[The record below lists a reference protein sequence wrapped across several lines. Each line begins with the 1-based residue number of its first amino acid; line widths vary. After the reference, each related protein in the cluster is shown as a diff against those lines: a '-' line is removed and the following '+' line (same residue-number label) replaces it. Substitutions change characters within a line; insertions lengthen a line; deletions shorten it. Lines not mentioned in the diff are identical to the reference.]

1 MRSNLFNVCA
11 ALLTVGSLAVA
22 QDPKKEP
29 EKRDPERKEHA
40 TAGKSTEVILHEIDH
55 IQGVDVSDAAGKKL
69 GSIEDVVLDASDGS
83 IDYAV
88 INVSGIGKGER
99 LVPWSSLKVTA
110 KSPDDPHKLMAS
122 TTLTEQQLEAAPA
135 FEKDVR
141 FDNAFEKRIVEAAGT
156 KATVEARAADAPLV
170 CGRDIEKANVKG
182 SGDVNLGEIEKVML
196 DPAAN
201 YVGYVVFAH
210 GGAVGIGEKHFAVP
224 WEKLDITYDE
234 DNKVKVQAPT
244 LTEDM
249 VEKAPEYDEKDLGMC
264 SRDYVTRMSE
274 YYDCEPYWS
283 RSRT

>member
-1 MRSNLFNVCA
+1 MRSNLIHVCA
-11 ALLTVGSLAVA
+11 ALMALGSLAVA

-29 EKRDPERKEHA
+29 EKKDPPKQTTTVKA
-40 TAGKSTEVILHEIDH
+40 TEVILHEIDH
-55 IQGVDVSDAAGKKL
+55 IQGVDVSDASGKKL
-69 GSIEDVVLDASDGS
+69 GSIEDVVLDSSDGS
-83 IDYAV
+83 VDYAV
-88 INVSGIGKGER
+88 INVSGLGKGER
-99 LVPWSSLKVTA
+99 LIPWSSLKVTA

-122 TTLTEQQLEAAPA
+122 TTLTEQQLEAAPEFA
-135 FEKDVR
+135 KDVR
-141 FDNAFEKRIVEAAGT
+141 LDNAFEKRIVEAAGT

-210 GGAVGIGEKHFAVP
+210 GGAVGIGEKHFAAP
-224 WEKLDITYDE
+224 WEKLDISYDN

-249 VEKAPEYDEKDLGMC
+249 VEKAPEYDPKDIGMC
-264 SRDYVTRMSE
+264 CKEFVQRVSDHYE
-274 YYDCEPYWS
+274 CQPYWS
-283 RSRT
+283 RTRT